1 MGGSRDS
8 SKDLSLIQKSLAKN
22 FADHFKNAC
31 NQIKNMRSSQQRELS
46 SEGNDT
52 DGPSNILHANQ
63 SIVSNNTT
71 TLGMLL
77 RQNNEP
83 QLIHRKSFESV
94 NESMANLNPCLESQN
109 SGSYVM

>member
-1 MGGSRDS
+1 
-8 SKDLSLIQKSLAKN
+8 
-22 FADHFKNAC
+22 
-31 NQIKNMRSSQQRELS
+31 
-46 SEGNDT
+46 
-52 DGPSNILHANQ
+52 
-63 SIVSNNTT
+63 VSNNTT

-83 QLIHRKSFESV
+83 QLIQRKSFESV

>member
-71 TLGMLL
+71 L

-83 QLIHRKSFESV
+83 QLIQRKSFESV